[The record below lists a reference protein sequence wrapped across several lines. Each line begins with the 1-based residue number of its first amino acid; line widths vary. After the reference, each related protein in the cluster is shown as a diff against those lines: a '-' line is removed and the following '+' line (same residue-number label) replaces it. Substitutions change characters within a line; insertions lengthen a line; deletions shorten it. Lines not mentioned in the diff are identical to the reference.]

1 MIQTKLFKN
10 VFGNILSLTRD
21 NTTQTYMYEGNRL
34 KTFNNGIQRT
44 YLYNANGSMVK
55 DGIVNIAYYENGMP
69 KSINKSATEQ
79 VYYTFDAMGNKLRT
93 NYYNKDSLYYY
104 NDGIEY
110 KGTVNPKLY
119 YIATEDGY
127 IDSTL
132 QYNYYLKD
140 HLGNIRKVLNAT
152 TRTVTQTTN
161 YYPFGLAITTTGT
174 SKNKYL
180 YNGKELQPSN
190 GYYDYGARMYDA
202 SVGRWFVVDPL
213 AEKVNNKS
221 IYNFCSNNPIN
232 RIDIDGMLDDD
243 IYVNTKTQQL
253 SVIKT
258 NDNFDRVI
266 VDGKNTG
273 NTEKGEYKSTYEG
286 YKMNVLKINYSSSA
300 NKNAI
305 SDYTT
310 SILVDVMNQS
320 GESSIQINSTARDAA
335 RQADAM
341 IQVVK
346 DNKMSGAKELY
357 GQFGDIV
364 LDAYP
369 DRGAM
374 INKIN
379 EIGPSKISNH
389 CADPNKI
396 NVVDI
401 STWQGGIRNP
411 KIFANEA
418 SKNSKASEVLTPWNS
433 TDKAI
438 HIAIPQ
444 PKK

>member
-1 MIQTKLFKN
+1 M
-10 VFGNILSLTRD
+10 LS
-21 NTTQTYMYEGNRL
+21 
-34 KTFNNGIQRT
+34 K
-44 YLYNANGSMVK
+44 
-55 DGIVNIAYYENGMP
+55 
-69 KSINKSATEQ
+69 
-79 VYYTFDAMGNKLRT
+79 NKLSNIPFIPT
-93 NYYNKDSLYYY
+93 NPNSD
-104 NDGIEY
+104 N
-110 KGTVNPKLY
+110 
-119 YIATEDGY
+119 
-127 IDSTL
+127 
-132 QYNYYLKD
+132 
-140 HLGNIRKVLNAT
+140 VLNAT

-310 SILVDVMNQS
+310 SILVDVINQS